1 MIDISHFVLIQRPN
15 IDISIRLLS
24 VVFLYRRRFAKCR
37 VVQRARS
44 NSLTDLPRLM
54 RLNQPPGE
62 GLKQCL
68 IEKQSYK
75 ICNLMPL
82 VSGRKL
88 EAFTESRTRR
98 FLGTGEVTRLMAA
111 VISGPCNEA
120 EDIYIGVK
128 TSPIVTLM
136 KKIKSF
142 EICIKENSWKNF
154 EKKSLIILRP
164 VFQFILDK
172 YLAVV
177 SSFFW

>member
-15 IDISIRLLS
+15 IDISIWLLS
-24 VVFLYRRRFAKCR
+24 VVFLYRRRFAECR

-82 VSGRKL
+82 VLGRKL

-98 FLGTGEVTRLMAA
+98 FPGTGEVTRLMAA
-111 VISGPCNEA
+111 VISGPWGWR
-120 EDIYIGVK
+120 YIFWGQGI
-128 TSPIVTLM
+128 SYRNIIE
-136 KKIKSF
+136 KKLKVLKF
-142 EICIKENSWKNF
+142 AWKKLVEKNLRKNF
-154 EKKSLIILRP
+154 HIILRQ
-164 VFQFILDK
+164 VFHFILK
-172 YLAVV
+172 NT
-177 SSFFW
+177 